1 MNKDIIE
8 FPYNTKKETIR
19 TDKSID
25 DFKIHYYY
33 SEGYL
38 EKEVYRCYSNKRGNS
53 NAIGYIF
60 SVERLHSNNIELEN
74 ESNQKYFEA
83 YMDAAREVFFNS
95 EKYVIEK
102 YFSYLDLNEE
112 FDKVRIDEILK
123 FKSYLNFNRGN
134 FIGIENFEEFKR
146 DRDFPL
152 IIFIEDTRDAEKNRF
167 NSEHMKILMMLER
180 HFFAINDTNE
190 FYASQKHLE
199 LKNDNI
205 VEEND
210 NIVEEDENFENDLQH
225 IIIKSISNDIDSEDL
240 IFMTEVLPE
249 FYYQSYNTEYVKF
262 SVLYQYIEIFI
273 SCLAHKMLD
282 NVLREKDDKNLVDLK
297 SEINTILTEKHR
309 IQKLFTVYSS
319 GLSNRDKD
327 SFYDIY
333 RKILTG
339 IDLFDESEESQDD
352 TQDKNE
358 GKKRQT
364 YNQLYRLRNILYHNL
379 RAFKNKEVVDQ
390 NLKSLNLEF
399 EKIIAKILTTFSVN
413 SNENVNSNET

>member
-8 FPYNTKKETIR
+8 FPYNTKKEFIR
-19 TDKSID
+19 PDKSID

-33 SEGYL
+33 SDGYL
-38 EKEVYRCYSNKRGNS
+38 EKEVYRCYSNKRENS

-60 SVERLHSNNIELEN
+60 SVERLHSNNIEMEN
-74 ESNQKYFEA
+74 ERNQKYFEA

-95 EKYVIEK
+95 EKSVIEK
-102 YFSYLDLNEE
+102 YYSYFDLNEE

-134 FIGIENFEEFKR
+134 FIGIESFEEFKR
-146 DRDFPL
+146 NRDFPL
-152 IIFIEDTRDAEKNRF
+152 IIFIEDTRDAENNRF

-205 VEEND
+205 G
-210 NIVEEDENFENDLQH
+210 EEDDSFESDLQH
-225 IIIKSISNDIDSEDL
+225 IIIKSISDDIDSEDL
-240 IFMTEVLPE
+240 LFMTEVLPE
-249 FYYQSYNTEYVKF
+249 FYYQSYNIEYIKF

-273 SCLAHKMLD
+273 SFLAHKMLD

-319 GLSNRDKD
+319 GLSDRDKD
-327 SFYDIY
+327 NFYDIY
-333 RKILTG
+333 RKILIG

-352 TQDKNE
+352 TQDDTQDKTKN
-358 GKKRQT
+358 KKRQT
-364 YNQLYRLRNILYHNL
+364 YNQLYKLRNILYHNL

-390 NLKSLNLEF
+390 NLKYLNLEF
-399 EKIIAKILTTFSVN
+399 EKIIAKILTTFN
-413 SNENVNSNET
+413 AKSNET

>member
-8 FPYNTKKETIR
+8 FPYNTKKEFIR
-19 TDKSID
+19 PDKSID

-33 SEGYL
+33 SDGYL
-38 EKEVYRCYSNKRGNS
+38 EKEVYRCYSNKRENS

-60 SVERLHSNNIELEN
+60 SVERLHSNNIEMEN
-74 ESNQKYFEA
+74 ERNQKYFEA

-95 EKYVIEK
+95 EKSVIEK
-102 YFSYLDLNEE
+102 YYSYLVLNEE

-134 FIGIENFEEFKR
+134 FIGIESFEEFKR
-146 DRDFPL
+146 NRDFPL
-152 IIFIEDTRDAEKNRF
+152 IIFIEDTRDAENNRF

-205 VEEND
+205 G
-210 NIVEEDENFENDLQH
+210 EEDDSFESDLQH
-225 IIIKSISNDIDSEDL
+225 IIIKSISDDIDSEDL
-240 IFMTEVLPE
+240 LFMTEVLPE
-249 FYYQSYNTEYVKF
+249 FYYQSYNIEYIKF

-273 SCLAHKMLD
+273 SFLAHKMLD

-319 GLSNRDKD
+319 GLSDRDKD
-327 SFYDIY
+327 NFYDIY
-333 RKILTG
+333 RKILIG

-352 TQDKNE
+352 TQDDTQDKTKN
-358 GKKRQT
+358 KKRQT
-364 YNQLYRLRNILYHNL
+364 YNQLYKLRNILYHNL

-390 NLKSLNLEF
+390 NLKYLNLEF
-399 EKIIAKILTTFSVN
+399 EKIIAKILTTFN
-413 SNENVNSNET
+413 AKSNET

>member
-8 FPYNTKKETIR
+8 FPYNTKKECIR

-33 SEGYL
+33 SDGYL
-38 EKEVYRCYSNKRGNS
+38 EKEVYRCYSNKRENKK
-53 NAIGYIF
+53 AVGYIF
-60 SVERLHSNNIELEN
+60 SVERLHSNNIEMEN
-74 ESNQKYFEA
+74 KKNQKYFEA

-102 YFSYLDLNEE
+102 YFSYLDLDEE

-134 FIGIENFEEFKR
+134 FISIENFEEFKR
-146 DRDFPL
+146 NRDFPL
-152 IIFIEDTRDAEKNRF
+152 IIFIEDTRDTEHNRF

-180 HFFAINDTNE
+180 HFFAINDTDE

-205 VEEND
+205 VEEN
-210 NIVEEDENFENDLQH
+210 ENFENDLQH
-225 IIIKSISNDIDSEDL
+225 IIIKSISDDIDSQDL
-240 IFMTEVLPE
+240 VFMTEVLPE

-273 SCLAHKMLD
+273 SFLAHKMLD
-282 NVLREKDDKNLVDLK
+282 NVLREKNDKNLVDLK
-297 SEINTILTEKHR
+297 SDINTILTEKYR

-319 GLSNRDKD
+319 GLSIEDKD
-327 SFYDIY
+327 NFYDIY
-333 RKILTG
+333 REILIG

-352 TQDKNE
+352 TQDKDKEKN
-358 GKKRQT
+358 RQT
-364 YNQLYRLRNILYHNL
+364 YNQLYKLRNILYHNL
-379 RAFKNKEVVDQ
+379 RAFQNKEVVDR

-399 EKIIAKILTTFSVN
+399 EKIIAKILTTFSVT
-413 SNENVNSNET
+413 SNENANSNET

>member
-8 FPYNTKKETIR
+8 FPYNTKKEFIR
-19 TDKSID
+19 PDKSID

-33 SEGYL
+33 SDGYL
-38 EKEVYRCYSNKRGNS
+38 EKEVYRCYSNKRENS

-60 SVERLHSNNIELEN
+60 SVERLHSNNIEMEN
-74 ESNQKYFEA
+74 ERNQKYFEA

-95 EKYVIEK
+95 EKSVIEK
-102 YFSYLDLNEE
+102 YYSYLDLNEE

-134 FIGIENFEEFKR
+134 FIGIESFEEFKR
-146 DRDFPL
+146 NRDFPL
-152 IIFIEDTRDAEKNRF
+152 IIFIEDTRDAENNRF

-205 VEEND
+205 G
-210 NIVEEDENFENDLQH
+210 EEDDSFESDLQH
-225 IIIKSISNDIDSEDL
+225 IIIKSISDDIDSEDL
-240 IFMTEVLPE
+240 LFMTEVLPE
-249 FYYQSYNTEYVKF
+249 FYYQSYNIEYIKF

-273 SCLAHKMLD
+273 SFLAHKMLD

-319 GLSNRDKD
+319 GLSDRDKD
-327 SFYDIY
+327 NFYDIY
-333 RKILTG
+333 RKILIG

-352 TQDKNE
+352 TQDDTQDKTKN
-358 GKKRQT
+358 KKRQT
-364 YNQLYRLRNILYHNL
+364 YNQLYKLRNILYHNL

-390 NLKSLNLEF
+390 NLKYLNLEF
-399 EKIIAKILTTFSVN
+399 EKIIAKILTTFN
-413 SNENVNSNET
+413 AKSNET